1 MEREKTEL
9 RNCQNDSPTERN
21 SCVLLKKEKVVGITK
36 VMNIHCLGESDYKNQ
51 STHSWTISVFEAN
64 QVVSI
69 PHQPHGWEQ
78 HQQPSPVIDWWRVRK
93 WPAPT
98 LSHLP
103 LLLLSNKDKT
113 QTDILLLLYFPPL
126 LSISSLNAVHQH
138 FEVTLFKTQTHSV
151 GLTTNTILIILY
163 KKTVVKLLR
172 FYYCRER
179 YKKHIN
185 ILIYQLNVFEY
196 VWLN

>member
-69 PHQPHGWEQ
+69 HTNHMDE
-78 HQQPSPVIDWWRVRK
+78 S
-93 WPAPT
+93 
-98 LSHLP
+98 
-103 LLLLSNKDKT
+103 
-113 QTDILLLLYFPPL
+113 
-126 LSISSLNAVHQH
+126 SISSRVLWSTGGVYEND
-138 FEVTLFKTQTHSV
+138 
-151 GLTTNTILIILY
+151 
-163 KKTVVKLLR
+163 LLR
-172 FYYCRER
+172 HFPIYLYCYYQI
-179 YKKHIN
+179 KTKHEQTFCFFFIS
-185 ILIYQLNVFEY
+185 LHCWVFLA
-196 VWLN
+196 WMQCTSTLKWHCSKHKLTQ